1 MIDMSSGSY
10 FTIYRKHTDKLVDGS
25 VIEFVKH
32 EYYLSNKNGLSNDK
46 DDDNLKKD
54 MPLLMCAGH
63 KANHEYDPEGNKLNI
78 YYDANGY
85 AYDKLLEFH
94 FCSTFTCLKEHFH
107 LNPYKF
113 SEQSIFISRCE
124 AEKMLQAIEYL
135 LSECYDKTFERI
147 LNNEYVS
154 LFGDGYS
161 PYDNRFKSHKDPI
174 YIDKDGENYTLSF
187 RDYCSDREV
196 EESDNDVRFNLNRTK
211 ACLLAFLNAEENSYD
226 NEELILEYSA
236 Y

>member
-1 MIDMSSGSY
+1 MS
-10 FTIYRKHTDKLVDGS
+10 
-25 VIEFVKH
+25 
-32 EYYLSNKNGLSNDK
+32 EY
-46 DDDNLKKD
+46 
-54 MPLLMCAGH
+54 
-63 KANHEYDPEGNKLNI
+63 
-78 YYDANGY
+78 
-85 AYDKLLEFH
+85 
-94 FCSTFTCLKEHFH
+94 
-107 LNPYKF
+107 
-113 SEQSIFISRCE
+113 
-124 AEKMLQAIEYL
+124 
-135 LSECYDKTFERI
+135 YDKTFERI
-147 LNNEYVS
+147 LNNEYVP

-161 PYDNRFKSHKDPI
+161 LYDNRFKSNKDPI